1 MLILQLSILS
11 ETAMIDIDL
20 NYVPQPCVGDLMSS
34 SNNNQDV
41 KSEINEAI
49 KKVDAKQID
58 KNLQQD
64 KAANKPEDLTDAE
77 KTPFIDEQQ
86 RTDK

>member
-1 MLILQLSILS
+1 
-11 ETAMIDIDL
+11 
-20 NYVPQPCVGDLMSS
+20 MSS

>member
-20 NYVPQPCVGDLMSS
+20 NYVPQLCVGDLMSS

-64 KAANKPEDLTDAE
+64 KAANQPEDLTDAE

>member
-1 MLILQLSILS
+1 
-11 ETAMIDIDL
+11 
-20 NYVPQPCVGDLMSS
+20 MSS
-34 SNNNQDV
+34 SNNNQYV

-49 KKVDAKQID
+49 KKADAKQID

-64 KAANKPEDLTDAE
+64 KAVNKPEDLTDAE

>member
-1 MLILQLSILS
+1 
-11 ETAMIDIDL
+11 
-20 NYVPQPCVGDLMSS
+20 MSS

-41 KSEINEAI
+41 KSETNEAI

>member
-1 MLILQLSILS
+1 
-11 ETAMIDIDL
+11 
-20 NYVPQPCVGDLMSS
+20 MSS

-41 KSEINEAI
+41 KSAINEAI

-64 KAANKPEDLTDAE
+64 KAANQPEDLTDAE

>member
-1 MLILQLSILS
+1 
-11 ETAMIDIDL
+11 
-20 NYVPQPCVGDLMSS
+20 MSS

-64 KAANKPEDLTDAE
+64 KAANQPEDLTDAE

>member
-1 MLILQLSILS
+1 M
-11 ETAMIDIDL
+11 
-20 NYVPQPCVGDLMSS
+20 NS

-64 KAANKPEDLTDAE
+64 KAANTPEDLTDAE
-77 KTPFIDEQQ
+77 KTPFIDKQQ